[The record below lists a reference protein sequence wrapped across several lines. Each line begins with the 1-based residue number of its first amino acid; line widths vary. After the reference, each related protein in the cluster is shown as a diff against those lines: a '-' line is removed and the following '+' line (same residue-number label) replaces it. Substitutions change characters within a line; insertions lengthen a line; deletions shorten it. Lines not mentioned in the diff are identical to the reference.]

1 MCGGMQRADLSVQA
15 ASECVAAAQQLV
27 PAMPGIDPALVA
39 CMKRGIFMNVVSGAL
54 SQCVQFH

>member
-1 MCGGMQRADLSVQA
+1 MQRADLSVQA